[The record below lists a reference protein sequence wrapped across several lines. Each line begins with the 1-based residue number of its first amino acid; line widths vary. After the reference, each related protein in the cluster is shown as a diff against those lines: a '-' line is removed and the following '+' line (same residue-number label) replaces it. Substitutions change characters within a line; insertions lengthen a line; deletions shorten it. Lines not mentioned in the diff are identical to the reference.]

1 MITLID
7 AALLDSVSAEAR
19 ASPRKRRNRNS
30 HADDDRPCHR
40 LLNAVEPGSY
50 VAPQRDKA

>member
-7 AALLDSVSAEAR
+7 TALLDSVSAGAR
-19 ASPRKRRNRNS
+19 ASPRKRRNRNF
-30 HADDDRPCHR
+30 HAGDDFSCHR

-50 VAPQRDKA
+50 VAIRDKA